1 MTATTKAPLG
11 PTTTTRKWYLDIDS
25 TPEGENPTWVG
36 VFGITE
42 FKPTLE
48 GSLQDDSDFDSNGWK
63 SQTNTANAWGAEGKF
78 KRGVKKDSDPK
89 VYDPGQEIIRIA
101 ATKTGVENSVHIR
114 FYEMEPNGP
123 RVEAYEGWCAV
134 GYAEEGGSMEALS
147 IASFTLT
154 GQGERDNITHP
165 ATVVPEE

>member
-1 MTATTKAPLG
+1 MPATTKAPLG
-11 PTTTTRKWYLDIDS
+11 PTTTTRKWYLDVDT
-25 TPEGENPTWVG
+25 TPDEVTPTWVG

-63 SQTNTANAWGAEGKF
+63 SETNTANKWGVEGKL
-78 KRGVKKDSDPK
+78 KRGTKPGVTPP
-89 VYDPGQEIIRIA
+89 VYDDGQEVLRLAAQQTGIA
-101 ATKTGVENSVHIR
+101 NSVHVR

-123 RVEAYEGWCAV
+123 RVEAYEGRAAV
-134 GYAEEGGSMEALS
+134 TYTEEGGNMESLSM
-147 IASFTLT
+147 ASFVLS

-165 ATVVPEE
+165 AAA